1 MLADTPNAVHTAAID
16 AWWAHHTAGFN
27 AQLIAG
33 TRAEARLLNTLAR
46 HQATTA
52 GHLTGPALTVRNRV
66 FQVGDRIVLLANM
79 PGQHDLDT
87 GRRCRV
93 DNGMIAT
100 ITHID
105 HPTSSINIALGNGR
119 HIALTGTYVQAGSI
133 DHGYATTIHKAQ
145 GLTCDHIHVVGPA
158 GLYREAA
165 YVAVSRARH
174 TAHLYATVRQAEQIG
189 ERDHTT
195 GITLPTEHTPDPGTE
210 LETTIARSQAKH
222 FVTTDHPNLDTVAD
236 LAHRHDLG
244 QLNDRRHHIN
254 TITAR
259 LRATGLTDPS
269 VAAELLRP
277 GDRAP
282 ANDARREPCQ
292 RTRLGQR
299 RHHRSAP
306 RHPRTRHRPLH
317 QHHRPHHHQI
327 LAWEQIKPID
337 HPEPAEL
344 TDLAT
349 TYLTER
355 TNHLHHITTAWNLAL
370 TEHGIDPDEPVTPV
384 AAIRQRQHQ
393 LTHQLRATPPPWLT
407 WWAGTRPTDPTAA
420 VVYDDHIS
428 ALATWRDQ
436 HHIGDDVAG
445 YGPPPD
451 DAHEL
456 VTWRKLMD
464 DALATRQFLA
474 NYTPTVETPTVMS
487 ISDAHHRFNELDALF
502 ATAPPDQHHTIHR
515 LIHTAD
521 GDLTGV
527 LGALTDAE
535 TRQALRRDWILEHWP
550 HIVEHHQLTQLV
562 HHTDPLAHWPT
573 AIPTRAR
580 ELLDQ
585 LARTSVDTPEPR
597 TLTELDHQ
605 ADTNNPLHTIRQLE
619 TELADVRKQL
629 TELDTV
635 TDDRAAAMVDQHR
648 NRLRERARDL
658 DAQITRTEMR
668 TTLHRWTAPPAP
680 NPEAAAA
687 VARRINHL
695 AHDAVTRRADWVVE
709 LAVTALDTNP
719 HIDVTEL
726 HDLIRNTAV
735 ARERGTV
742 CRSRSVAG
750 SGIDR

>member
-1 MLADTPNAVHTAAID
+1 M
-16 AWWAHHTAGFN
+16 
-27 AQLIAG
+27 
-33 TRAEARLLNTLAR
+33 
-46 HQATTA
+46 
-52 GHLTGPALTVRNRV
+52 
-66 FQVGDRIVLLANM
+66 
-79 PGQHDLDT
+79 
-87 GRRCRV
+87 
-93 DNGMIAT
+93 
-100 ITHID
+100 
-105 HPTSSINIALGNGR
+105 
-119 HIALTGTYVQAGSI
+119 
-133 DHGYATTIHKAQ
+133 
-145 GLTCDHIHVVGPA
+145 
-158 GLYREAA
+158 
-165 YVAVSRARH
+165 
-174 TAHLYATVRQAEQIG
+174 RQAEQIG

-195 GITLPTEHTPDPGTE
+195 GITLPTEHTPEPGTE

-222 FVTTDHPNLDTVAD
+222 FVTTDYPNLDTVAD

-254 TITAR
+254 TITAS

-269 VAAELLRP
+269 VAAELLH
-277 GDRAP
+277 RATEHRQTMHVGNRVN
-282 ANDARREPCQ
+282 ALDWDNVGTIEALHD
-292 RTRLGQR
+292 TLGHATVR
-299 RHHRSAP
+299 FTSTTGH
-306 RHPRTRHRPLH
+306 TTTKV
-317 QHHRPHHHQI
+317 

-349 TYLTER
+349 TYLTDR
-355 TNHLHHITTAWNLAL
+355 ANHLGHITTAWNLAL
-370 TEHGIDPDEPVTPV
+370 TEYGIDPDEPVTLV
-384 AAIRQRQHQ
+384 AAIRQRQQQ
-393 LTHQLRATPPPWLT
+393 LTHQLRATPPHWLT
-407 WWAGTRPTDPTAA
+407 WWAGTRHTDPTAA

-451 DAHEL
+451 DADEL
-456 VTWRKLMD
+456 VTWRQLMD

-487 ISDAHHRFNELDALF
+487 ISDAHRRSGELDELF
-502 ATAPPDQHHTIHR
+502 ATAPPDQHHIIHT

-535 TRQALRRDWILEHWP
+535 NQQELRRDWILEHWP
-550 HIVEHHQLTQLV
+550 HIVEHLQLAQLIHQ
-562 HHTDPLAHWPT
+562 TDPLAHWPT

-619 TELADVRKQL
+619 NELADVRKQL

-635 TDDRAAAMVDQHR
+635 TDDRSAGLVDQHR
-648 NRLRERARDL
+648 NRLRERASDL

-668 TTLHRWTAPPAP
+668 TTLHRWTVPPDTRLRSCCRRRP
-680 NPEAAAA
+680 THQPPHPRCRHRQ
-687 VARRINHL
+687 ARLGGRTHRL
-695 AHDAVTRRADWVVE
+695 RARHQ
-709 LAVTALDTNP
+709 P
-719 HIDVTEL
+719 SH
-726 HDLIRNTAV
+726 
-735 ARERGTV
+735 
-742 CRSRSVAG
+742 
-750 SGIDR
+750 